1 MAKPVLSFL
10 IIALSFSML
19 SCTQHTPLEQALI
32 DAEFKVKKVL
42 DLADEHEVQIR
53 YTQIRRGENNLPE
66 FTTYSLF
73 EDSETYFYPASTAK
87 LPVAALAL
95 QRLRE
100 LQAEGVAIDR
110 NTPFHIRDR
119 NNHPIA
125 LEDSTALSRTL
136 SIAHLIKKIFLVSDN
151 DAYNYLFDFLGT
163 DYINSQLRDKGLKE
177 TSIHHKFLFGADN
190 TRTWEYY
197 FLDEQDTLYKQQSIH
212 AKELISNGNLKKM
225 MKGVGYLDDNKLVN
239 EPFDFSKKN
248 RISIHDL
255 EGILKRIVF
264 PEVFDSDERFDLH
277 EEDYEFLQYWMSRNT
292 LESNDPDYSS
302 DPDLYDS
309 YVKFFIYG
317 DQKGTMTD
325 EVRIFNKV
333 GDAYGTLTETA
344 YIQDRASAIEFLLT
358 ATVHV
363 NENQIFNDNIYEY
376 DSIGFPFMAGLGRAI
391 LNYERNGV
399 NQKK

>member
-10 IIALSFSML
+10 IISLGISLL
-19 SCTQHTPLEQALI
+19 SCTESTPLEQALSNSEPGVSKI
-32 DAEFKVKKVL
+32 LEIAEK
-42 DLADEHEVQIR
+42 HEVQIR
-53 YTQIRRGENNLPE
+53 YTQIKRGENNLPE

-95 QRLRE
+95 QRIRE

-119 NNHPIA
+119 DHQPIA
-125 LEDSTALSRTL
+125 LEDSTALNRNL

-151 DAYNYLFDFLGT
+151 DAYNYLFDLLGT
-163 DYINSQLRDKGLKE
+163 DYINRELRDKGLKE

-190 TRTWEYY
+190 NTTWEYH
-197 FLDEQDTLYKQQSIH
+197 FIDHLDTLYYQPSIRAKQT
-212 AKELISNGNLKKM
+212 ISNGNLKAM
-225 MKGVGYLDDNKLVN
+225 VKGIGYIDGSELVN
-239 EPFDFSKKN
+239 RPFDFTSKN
-248 RISIHDL
+248 RISINDL

-264 PEVFDSDERFDLH
+264 PEVFDLNERFGLLD
-277 EEDYEFLQYWMSRNT
+277 EDYEFLQYWMSRNT
-292 LESNDPDYSS
+292 LESNDPDYSTN
-302 DPDLYDS
+302 PDLYDS

-317 DQKGTMTD
+317 DQKGAMTD
-325 EVRIFNKV
+325 NVRIFNKV

-344 YIQDRASAIEFLLT
+344 FIQDRLSGAEFLLT

-391 LNYERNGV
+391 LNYE
-399 NQKK
+399 KTLH

>member
-1 MAKPVLSFL
+1 MAKPVLSLF
-10 IIALSFSML
+10 IVGLSFSLL
-19 SCTQHTPLEQALI
+19 SCTQLSPLEQALI
-32 DAEFKVKKVL
+32 DAEFEVKRVL
-42 DLADEHEVQIR
+42 DLADEHEIQIR
-53 YTQIRRGENNLPE
+53 YTQIKRGENNIPE
-66 FTTYSLF
+66 FTTYALF
-73 EDSETYFYPASTAK
+73 EDSDTYFYPASTAK

-95 QRLRE
+95 QRIRE

-119 NNHPIA
+119 DNHPIA
-125 LEDSTALSRTL
+125 LEDSTALSGTL

-177 TSIHHKFLFGADN
+177 ASIHHKFLFGADN
-190 TRTWEYY
+190 NTTWEYY
-197 FLDEQDTLYKQQSIH
+197 FLGEQDTLYARKSIH
-212 AKELISNGNLKKM
+212 AEELISNGNLKKM
-225 MKGVGYLDDNKLVN
+225 IKGVGYLDDKELVN

-248 RISIHDL
+248 RISINDL
-255 EGILKRIVF
+255 EGILKRIIF
-264 PEVFDSDERFDLH
+264 PEIFDSDERFGLL

-317 DQKGTMTD
+317 DQKGAMTNNI
-325 EVRIFNKV
+325 RIFNKV

-344 YIQDRASAIEFLLT
+344 YIQDEASNIEFLLT

-391 LNYERNGV
+391 LNYEQVRN
-399 NQKK
+399 

>member
-190 TRTWEYY
+190 NTTWEYH
-197 FLDEQDTLYKQQSIH
+197 FLDEQDTLYKQRSIH

-225 MKGVGYLDDNKLVN
+225 IKGVGYLDGNELVN
-239 EPFDFSKKN
+239 KPFDFSKKN

-264 PEVFDSDERFDLH
+264 PEIFEAEERFGLL

>member
-42 DLADEHEVQIR
+42 DLADEYEVQIR
-53 YTQIRRGENNLPE
+53 YTQIKRGENNLPE

-95 QRLRE
+95 QRIRE

-190 TRTWEYY
+190 NRTWEYY
-197 FLDEQDTLYKQQSIH
+197 FLHEQDTLYKQQSIH
-212 AKELISNGNLKKM
+212 AKELINNGNLKKM
-225 MKGVGYLDDNKLVN
+225 IKGVGYLDDNELVN

>member
-10 IIALSFSML
+10 IISLGISLL
-19 SCTQHTPLEQALI
+19 SCTESTPLEQALSNSEPGVSKI
-32 DAEFKVKKVL
+32 LEIAEK
-42 DLADEHEVQIR
+42 HEVQIR
-53 YTQIRRGENNLPE
+53 YTQIKRGENNLPE

-95 QRLRE
+95 QRIRE

-119 NNHPIA
+119 DHQPIA
-125 LEDSTALSRTL
+125 LEDSTALNRNL

-151 DAYNYLFDFLGT
+151 DAYNYLFDLLGT
-163 DYINSQLRDKGLKE
+163 DYINRELRDKGLKE

-190 TRTWEYY
+190 NTTWEYH
-197 FLDEQDTLYKQQSIH
+197 FIDHLDTLYYQPSIRAKQT
-212 AKELISNGNLKKM
+212 ISNGNLKAM
-225 MKGVGYLDDNKLVN
+225 VKGIGYIDGSELMNR
-239 EPFDFSKKN
+239 PFDFTSKN
-248 RISIHDL
+248 RISINDL

-264 PEVFDSDERFDLH
+264 PEVFDLNERFGLLD
-277 EEDYEFLQYWMSRNT
+277 EDYEFLQYWMSRNT
-292 LESNDPDYSS
+292 LESNDPDYSTN
-302 DPDLYDS
+302 PDLYDS

-317 DQKGTMTD
+317 DQKGAMTD
-325 EVRIFNKV
+325 NVRIFNKV

-344 YIQDRASAIEFLLT
+344 FIQDRLSGAEFLLT

-391 LNYERNGV
+391 LNYE
-399 NQKK
+399 KTLH

>member
-190 TRTWEYY
+190 NTTWEYY
-197 FLDEQDTLYKQQSIH
+197 FLHEQDTLYKQQSIH
-212 AKELISNGNLKKM
+212 AKELIGNGNLKKM
-225 MKGVGYLDDNKLVN
+225 IKGVGYLDDNELVN

-264 PEVFDSDERFDLH
+264 PEIFDSDERFGLL

>member
-10 IIALSFSML
+10 IISLGISLL
-19 SCTQHTPLEQALI
+19 SCTESTPLEQALSNSEPGVSKI
-32 DAEFKVKKVL
+32 LEIAEK
-42 DLADEHEVQIR
+42 HEVQIR
-53 YTQIRRGENNLPE
+53 YTQIKRGENNIPE
-66 FTTYSLF
+66 FSSYSLF

-95 QRLRE
+95 QRIRE

-119 NNHPIA
+119 NHQPIA
-125 LEDSTALSRTL
+125 LEDSTALNRNL

-151 DAYNYLFDFLGT
+151 DAYNYLFDLLGT
-163 DYINSQLRDKGLKE
+163 DYINRELRDKGLKE

-190 TRTWEYY
+190 NTTWEYH
-197 FLDEQDTLYKQQSIH
+197 FIDHLDTLYYQPSIRAKQT
-212 AKELISNGNLKKM
+212 ISNGNLKAM
-225 MKGVGYLDDNKLVN
+225 VKGIGYIDGSELVN
-239 EPFDFSKKN
+239 RPFDFTSKN
-248 RISIHDL
+248 RISINDL

-264 PEVFDSDERFDLH
+264 PEVFDLNERFGLLD
-277 EEDYEFLQYWMSRNT
+277 EDYEFLQYWMSRNT
-292 LESNDPDYSS
+292 LESNDPDYSTN
-302 DPDLYDS
+302 PDLYDS

-317 DQKGTMTD
+317 DQKGAITD
-325 EVRIFNKV
+325 NVRIFNKV

-344 YIQDRASAIEFLLT
+344 FIQDRLSGAEFLLT

-391 LNYERNGV
+391 LNYE
-399 NQKK
+399 KTLH

>member
-1 MAKPVLSFL
+1 MAKPVLSFF
-10 IIALSFSML
+10 IVALSFSVL
-19 SCTQHTPLEQALI
+19 SCTQPTPLEKALSN
-32 DAEFKVKKVL
+32 AEFEVKRVL
-42 DLADEHEVQIR
+42 DLADEHEIQIR
-53 YTQIRRGENNLPE
+53 YTQIKRGENNIPE

-95 QRLRE
+95 QRIRE

-119 NNHPIA
+119 DNHPIA
-125 LEDSTALSRTL
+125 LEDSTALSGTL

-163 DYINSQLRDKGLKE
+163 DYINTQLSEKGLEE

-190 TRTWEYY
+190 NMTWEYY
-197 FLDEQDTLYKQQSIH
+197 FLSEQDTLYEQKSIST
-212 AKELISNGNLKKM
+212 KKPINNGNLKKM
-225 MKGVGYLDDNKLVN
+225 IKGIGYLDGNALVN

-255 EGILKRIVF
+255 EGILKRIIF
-264 PEVFDSDERFDLH
+264 PEIFEADERFDLL

-292 LESNDPDYSS
+292 LESNDPDYSTN
-302 DPDLYDS
+302 PDLYDS

-317 DQKGTMTD
+317 DQKGAMTNNI
-325 EVRIFNKV
+325 RIFNKV

-344 YIQDRASAIEFLLT
+344 YIQDEASNIEFLLT

>member
-19 SCTQHTPLEQALI
+19 SCTQPTPLEQALI

-53 YTQIRRGENNLPE
+53 YTQIKRRENNLPE

-73 EDSETYFYPASTAK
+73 EDSKTYFYPASTAK

-95 QRLRE
+95 QRIRE
-100 LQAEGVAIDR
+100 LQAEGVTIDR

-119 NNHPIA
+119 DNHPIA
-125 LEDSTALSRTL
+125 LEDSTALSGTL

-190 TRTWEYY
+190 NTTWEYY
-197 FLDEQDTLYKQQSIH
+197 FLHEQDTLYKQQSIH

-225 MKGVGYLDDNKLVN
+225 IKGVGYLDDNELVN

-248 RISIHDL
+248 RISIQDL

-264 PEVFDSDERFDLH
+264 PEIFDSDERFDLL

-376 DSIGFPFMAGLGRAI
+376 DSIGFPFIAGLGRAI

>member
-1 MAKPVLSFL
+1 MAKPVLSLL
-10 IIALSFSML
+10 IIALSFSVL
-19 SCTQHTPLEQALI
+19 SCTHPTPLEKALS
-32 DAEFKVKKVL
+32 DVKFDVKKVL
-42 DLADEHEVQIR
+42 DLADEYEIQIR
-53 YTQIRRGENNLPE
+53 YTQIKRGQSNLPE

-73 EDSETYFYPASTAK
+73 EDGETYFYPASTAK
-87 LPVAALAL
+87 LPITALAL
-95 QRLRE
+95 QRIRE
-100 LQAEGVAIDR
+100 LQAEGIAIDK

-119 NNHPIA
+119 DNHPIA
-125 LEDSTALSRTL
+125 LEDTTALNKNL

-163 DYINSQLRDKGLKE
+163 DYINSQLSEKGLEE

-190 TRTWEYY
+190 SSTWEYY
-197 FLDEQDTLYKQQSIH
+197 FLSEQDTLYEQKSIS
-212 AKELISNGNLKKM
+212 AKKPISNGNLKKM
-225 MKGVGYLDDNKLVN
+225 IKGVGYLDGNALVN

-255 EGILKRIVF
+255 EGILKRIIF
-264 PEVFDSDERFDLH
+264 PEIFETDERFGLL
-277 EEDYEFLQYWMSRNT
+277 EEDYEFLKYWMSRNT
-292 LESNDPDYSS
+292 LESNDPDYSN

-317 DQKGTMTD
+317 DQKGAMTD
-325 EVRIFNKV
+325 NIRIFNKV

-344 YIQDRASAIEFLLT
+344 YIQDRLSGVEFLLT

-391 LNYERNGV
+391 LKYEQSKN
-399 NQKK
+399 

>member
-19 SCTQHTPLEQALI
+19 SCTQPTPLEQALI

-53 YTQIRRGENNLPE
+53 YTQIKRRENNLPE

-73 EDSETYFYPASTAK
+73 EDSKTYFYPASTAK

-95 QRLRE
+95 QRIRD

-125 LEDSTALSRTL
+125 LEDSTALSGTL

-190 TRTWEYY
+190 NTTWEYY
-197 FLDEQDTLYKQQSIH
+197 FLHEQDTLYKQQSIH
-212 AKELISNGNLKKM
+212 AKELINNGNLKKM
-225 MKGVGYLDDNKLVN
+225 IKGVGYLDDNELVN

-248 RISIHDL
+248 RISIQDL

-264 PEVFDSDERFDLH
+264 PEIFDSDERFDLL

>member
-19 SCTQHTPLEQALI
+19 SCTQPTPLEQALI

-53 YTQIRRGENNLPE
+53 YTQIKRRENNLPE

-73 EDSETYFYPASTAK
+73 EDSKTYFYPASTAK

-95 QRLRE
+95 QRIRD

-190 TRTWEYY
+190 NRTWEYY
-197 FLDEQDTLYKQQSIH
+197 FLHEQDTLYKQQSIH
-212 AKELISNGNLKKM
+212 AKELINNGNLKKM
-225 MKGVGYLDDNKLVN
+225 IKGVGYLDDNELVN

-317 DQKGTMTD
+317 DQKETMTD
-325 EVRIFNKV
+325 KVRIFNKV

>member
-10 IIALSFSML
+10 IIALSFSVL
-19 SCTQHTPLEQALI
+19 SCTQPTPLEQALI

-42 DLADEHEVQIR
+42 DLADEREVQIR
-53 YTQIRRGENNLPE
+53 YTQIKRGENNLPE
-66 FTTYSLF
+66 FSSYSLF

-87 LPVAALAL
+87 LPIAALAL
-95 QRLRE
+95 QRIRE
-100 LQAEGVAIDR
+100 LQAEGVTIDR
-110 NTPFHIRDR
+110 NTSFHIRDR

-125 LEDSTALSRTL
+125 LEDSTALNKNL

-151 DAYNYLFDFLGT
+151 VAYNYLFDFLGT

-190 TRTWEYY
+190 NRTWEYY
-197 FLDEQDTLYKQQSIH
+197 FLHEQDTLYKQQSIH
-212 AKELISNGNLKKM
+212 SKELINNGNLKNM
-225 MKGVGYLDDNKLVN
+225 IKGVGYLDDNKLVN

-264 PEVFDSDERFDLH
+264 PEIFDSDERFDLL

>member
-19 SCTQHTPLEQALI
+19 SCTQPTPLEQALI

-53 YTQIRRGENNLPE
+53 YTQIKRGENNLPE

-95 QRLRE
+95 QRIRE

-125 LEDSTALSRTL
+125 LEDSTALNRNL
-136 SIAHLIKKIFLVSDN
+136 CIAHLIKKIFLVSDN

-190 TRTWEYY
+190 NRTWEYY
-197 FLDEQDTLYKQQSIH
+197 FLHEQDTLYKQQSIH
-212 AKELISNGNLKKM
+212 SKELINNGNLKKM
-225 MKGVGYLDDNKLVN
+225 IKGVGYLDVNELVN

-255 EGILKRIVF
+255 EGILNRIVF
-264 PEVFDSDERFDLH
+264 PEIFDSDERFDLL

>member
-19 SCTQHTPLEQALI
+19 SCTQPTPLEQALI

-42 DLADEHEVQIR
+42 DLAETYEVQIR

-95 QRLRE
+95 QRIRD

-125 LEDSTALSRTL
+125 LEDSTALSGTL

-190 TRTWEYY
+190 NTTWEYY
-197 FLDEQDTLYKQQSIH
+197 FLHEQDTLYKQQSIH
-212 AKELISNGNLKKM
+212 AKELINNGNLKKM
-225 MKGVGYLDDNKLVN
+225 MKGVGYLDGNELVN

-248 RISIHDL
+248 RISINDL

-264 PEVFDSDERFDLH
+264 PEIFEAEERFGLL
-277 EEDYEFLQYWMSRNT
+277 EEDYEFLKYWMSRNT
-292 LESNDPDYSS
+292 LESNDLDYSS

>member
-19 SCTQHTPLEQALI
+19 SCTQPTPLEQALI
-32 DAEFKVKKVL
+32 DAEFEVKKVL

-66 FTTYSLF
+66 FSSYSLF

-95 QRLRE
+95 QRIRE

-125 LEDSTALSRTL
+125 LEDSTALNGTL

-163 DYINSQLRDKGLKE
+163 DYINSQLSVKGLKE

-190 TRTWEYY
+190 YRTWEYY
-197 FLDEQDTLYKQQSIH
+197 FLHEQDTLYKQQSIH

-225 MKGVGYLDDNKLVN
+225 IKGIGYLDDNELVN

-264 PEVFDSDERFDLH
+264 PEIFESDERFDLL

-317 DQKGTMTD
+317 DQKGMMTD
-325 EVRIFNKV
+325 KVRIFNKV

>member
-19 SCTQHTPLEQALI
+19 SCTQPTPLEQALI

-42 DLADEHEVQIR
+42 DLADKHEVQIR
-53 YTQIRRGENNLPE
+53 YTQIKRGENNLPK

-95 QRLRE
+95 QRIRE

-125 LEDSTALSRTL
+125 LEDSTALSGTL

-190 TRTWEYY
+190 NRTWEYY
-197 FLDEQDTLYKQQSIH
+197 FLHEQDTLYKQQSIH
-212 AKELISNGNLKKM
+212 AKELINNGNLKKM
-225 MKGVGYLDDNKLVN
+225 IKGVGYLDGNELVN

-248 RISIHDL
+248 RISINDL

-264 PEVFDSDERFDLH
+264 PDVFDSDERFELL

-325 EVRIFNKV
+325 KVRIFNKV

-391 LNYERNGV
+391 LNYERNRV
-399 NQKK
+399 NQKN

>member
-95 QRLRE
+95 QRIRE

-190 TRTWEYY
+190 NRTWEYY
-197 FLDEQDTLYKQQSIH
+197 FLHEQDTLYKQQSIH
-212 AKELISNGNLKKM
+212 AKELINNGNLKKM
-225 MKGVGYLDDNKLVN
+225 IKGVGYLDDNELVN

>member
-19 SCTQHTPLEQALI
+19 SCTQPTPLEQALI
-32 DAEFKVKKVL
+32 DAEFEVKKVL

-66 FTTYSLF
+66 FSSYSLF
-73 EDSETYFYPASTAK
+73 EDSEIYFYPASTAK

-95 QRLRE
+95 QRIRE

-119 NNHPIA
+119 DDHPIA
-125 LEDSTALSRTL
+125 LEDSTALSGTL

-190 TRTWEYY
+190 NRTWAYY
-197 FLDEQDTLYKQQSIH
+197 FLHEQDTLYKQQSIH
-212 AKELISNGNLKKM
+212 AKEFINNGNLKKM
-225 MKGVGYLDDNKLVN
+225 MKGVGYLDDNELVN
-239 EPFDFSKKN
+239 EPFNFSKKN
-248 RISIHDL
+248 RISINDL

-264 PEVFDSDERFDLH
+264 PEIFEAEERFGLL

-292 LESNDPDYSS
+292 LESNDPDYSN

-391 LNYERNGV
+391 LNYERSKN
-399 NQKK
+399 

>member
-1 MAKPVLSFL
+1 MAKPVLSFF

-19 SCTQHTPLEQALI
+19 SCTQLTPLEQALTG
-32 DAEFKVKKVL
+32 AEIQVKKVL
-42 DLADEHEVQIR
+42 DLADKHEVQIR
-53 YTQIRRGENNLPE
+53 YTQIKREENNLPE

-125 LEDSTALSRTL
+125 LEDSTALSGTL

-190 TRTWEYY
+190 NRTWEYY
-197 FLDEQDTLYKQQSIH
+197 FLHEQDTLYKQQSIH
-212 AKELISNGNLKKM
+212 AKELINNGNLKKM
-225 MKGVGYLDDNKLVN
+225 IKGVGYLDDNELVN

-391 LNYERNGV
+391 LNYERSKN
-399 NQKK
+399 

>member
-95 QRLRE
+95 QRIRE

-119 NNHPIA
+119 DHHPIA
-125 LEDSTALSRTL
+125 LEDSTALSGTL

-163 DYINSQLRDKGLKE
+163 DYINCQLRDKGLKE

-190 TRTWEYY
+190 DRTWEYY
-197 FLDEQDTLYKQQSIH
+197 FLHEQDTLYKQQSIH
-212 AKELISNGNLKKM
+212 AKKLISNGNLKKM
-225 MKGVGYLDDNKLVN
+225 MKGVGYLDDNELVN

-264 PEVFDSDERFDLH
+264 PEIFDSEERFGLL

-317 DQKGTMTD
+317 DQKGMMTD

-376 DSIGFPFMAGLGRAI
+376 DSIGFPFMARLGRAI

>member
-10 IIALSFSML
+10 IISLGISLL
-19 SCTQHTPLEQALI
+19 SCTESTPLEQALSNSEPGVSKI
-32 DAEFKVKKVL
+32 LEIAEK
-42 DLADEHEVQIR
+42 HEVQIR
-53 YTQIRRGENNLPE
+53 YTQIKRGENNLPE

-95 QRLRE
+95 QRIRE

-119 NNHPIA
+119 NHQPIA
-125 LEDSTALSRTL
+125 LEDSTALNRNL

-151 DAYNYLFDFLGT
+151 DAYNYLFDLLGT
-163 DYINSQLRDKGLKE
+163 DYINRELRDKGLKE

-190 TRTWEYY
+190 NTTWEYH
-197 FLDEQDTLYKQQSIH
+197 FIDHLDTLYYQPSIRAKQT
-212 AKELISNGNLKKM
+212 ISNGNLKAM
-225 MKGVGYLDDNKLVN
+225 VKGIGYIDGSELVN
-239 EPFDFSKKN
+239 RPFDFTSKN
-248 RISIHDL
+248 RISINDL

-264 PEVFDSDERFDLH
+264 PEVFDLNERFGLLD
-277 EEDYEFLQYWMSRNT
+277 EDYEFLQYWMSRNT
-292 LESNDPDYSS
+292 LESNDPDYSTN
-302 DPDLYDS
+302 PDLYDS

-317 DQKGTMTD
+317 DQKGAMTD
-325 EVRIFNKV
+325 NVRIFNKV

-344 YIQDRASAIEFLLT
+344 FIQDRLSGAEFLLT

-376 DSIGFPFMAGLGRAI
+376 DSIGFPFMGGLGRAI
-391 LNYERNGV
+391 LNYE
-399 NQKK
+399 KTLH

>member
-10 IIALSFSML
+10 IISLGISLL
-19 SCTQHTPLEQALI
+19 SCTESTPLEQALSNSEPGVSKI
-32 DAEFKVKKVL
+32 LEIAEK
-42 DLADEHEVQIR
+42 HEVQIR
-53 YTQIRRGENNLPE
+53 YTQIKRGENNLPE

-95 QRLRE
+95 QRIRE

-119 NNHPIA
+119 NHQPIA
-125 LEDSTALSRTL
+125 LEDSTALNRNL

-151 DAYNYLFDFLGT
+151 DAYNYLFDLLGT
-163 DYINSQLRDKGLKE
+163 DYINRELRDKGLKE

-190 TRTWEYY
+190 NTTWEYH
-197 FLDEQDTLYKQQSIH
+197 FIDHLDTLYYQPSIRAKQT
-212 AKELISNGNLKKM
+212 ISNGNLKAM
-225 MKGVGYLDDNKLVN
+225 VKGIGYIDGSELVN
-239 EPFDFSKKN
+239 RPFDFTSKN
-248 RISIHDL
+248 RISINDL

-264 PEVFDSDERFDLH
+264 PEVFDLNERFGLLD
-277 EEDYEFLQYWMSRNT
+277 EDYEFLQYWMSRNT
-292 LESNDPDYSS
+292 LESNDPDYSTN
-302 DPDLYDS
+302 PDLYDS

-317 DQKGTMTD
+317 DQKGAMTD
-325 EVRIFNKV
+325 NVRIFNKV

-344 YIQDRASAIEFLLT
+344 FIQDRLSGAEFLLT

-391 LNYERNGV
+391 LNYE
-399 NQKK
+399 KTLH